1 MEGGEKKGFNG
12 LLTNCF
18 CFVPAFASA
27 FGWYRCWDENI
38 SLLVDPS
45 DFKSAPDDMGRGLGG
60 SRHGLGGSRHGKGRS
75 LGFRAKT
82 GKGGMETMT
91 SSGTGVGGNQ
101 FRGDGDKSKWAALLT
116 PAMLFD
122 NAPTKDDDDATL
134 VGLAESAHPVRRA
147 EIAFKLLGKAEE
159 FVQYYEQNRFG
170 DVKIGN
176 KDDEKNEMR
185 SSLSSLTGDD
195 VSVGTDRIFFAK
207 SLPHLCSSVVGFSA
221 VEAALELGHF
231 VDEDDL
237 EKDKGADPTSKPAV
251 ATLFRESSEKYE
263 RSLVTELGNL
273 LRRRAVGASL
283 AELVRSSCLMAAFRS
298 ALKIVHPSST
308 TRRFDKELLA
318 MDVDIL
324 MTALKVAQ
332 DEQLKA
338 TTTIVQGDRKEPLV
352 SPYKYPG
359 QKEGNIPDPE
369 EVGLPFGLSDLKQ
382 TRRGDNFGQSATSF
396 RSATS
401 GGGGNKDE
409 EEFLTFS
416 QSVPLVVR
424 SIHARAIACASFALS
439 QEELGQSFLQKKGSG
454 SACYVLD
461 CVEECVNVAAVGMK
475 DAENTSDEG
484 NIDKAVQVM
493 ANVAALQHSL
503 PRLFGTLM
511 RGMCHVGMIRSDQLA
526 ETFQYAEATL
536 KGADKACDNQVGS
549 MYSLVY
555 EICRNKIDAHLNYA
569 LEGFSWV
576 QKSARDMPNAYCE
589 GLIGYMRSVFDSLG
603 PMDDGSRAGLHFSC
617 CGHVSERLVHVLC
630 ERPLEES
637 AKSDGVLTP
646 IAKIDAYGLKN
657 LSKDIEEFKTFA
669 NSTGV
674 PQLADTFEELKSITD
689 AMLDPELATLLRPE
703 HAEARK
709 RKYPY
714 LSLEKVGNILE
725 KYVGT
730 GGMSIMGGRKS
741 QDDMLVLDK
750 KEVLALLNLVRSY
763 L

>member
-1 MEGGEKKGFNG
+1 MGKG
-12 LLTNCF
+12 L
-18 CFVPAFASA
+18 S
-27 FGWYRCWDENI
+27 
-38 SLLVDPS
+38 S
-45 DFKSAPDDMGRGLGG
+45 

-75 LGFRAKT
+75 LGFRAKI
-82 GKGGMETMT
+82 GKGGMESM
-91 SSGTGVGGNQ
+91 SSSNVVGGSQKLNE
-101 FRGDGDKSKWAALLT
+101 GDKSKWAALMT
-116 PAMLFD
+116 PSILFE
-122 NAPTKDDDDATL
+122 NIPSRKDDDTKL
-134 VGLAESAHPVRRA
+134 MGLAESVHPVRRA

-159 FVQYYEQNRFG
+159 FMLYYEQNRFG
-170 DVKIGN
+170 DVKISVGKEDD
-176 KDDEKNEMR
+176 KDGKNESR
-185 SSLSSLTGDD
+185 SSLLSLTGDD
-195 VSVGTDRIFFAK
+195 VSIGTDRIFFAK
-207 SLPHLCSSVVGFSA
+207 SLPHLCASVVGFSA

-237 EKDKGADPTSKPAV
+237 EKDKGADPGAKPVV

-273 LRRRAVGASL
+273 LRRRAVGANL
-283 AELVRSSCLMAAFRS
+283 AELVRASCLMAAFRS

-338 TTTIVQGDRKEPLV
+338 TTAIVQGDRKEPLV
-352 SPYKYPG
+352 APSKFPSK
-359 QKEGNIPDPE
+359 KEGNIPDPE
-369 EVGLPFGLSDLKQ
+369 EVGLPFGLTDLKQ
-382 TRRGDNFGQSATSF
+382 QRKSGGDDLNRSATSF
-396 RSATS
+396 RSGAS
-401 GGGGNKDE
+401 GGSGGDNEKE
-409 EEFLTFS
+409 ELFTFS
-416 QSVPLVVR
+416 QSVPLVIR

-439 QEELGQSFLQKKGSG
+439 QEELGQCFLQKKGSG

-475 DAENTSDEG
+475 DADSASDEG
-484 NIDKAVQVM
+484 NIDKAVQIM
-493 ANVAALQHSL
+493 ANIAALQHSL

-536 KGADKACDNQVGS
+536 KGADKACDNQVGN
-549 MYSLVY
+549 MYTLVY

-569 LEGFSWV
+569 LDGFNWV
-576 QKSARDMPNAYCE
+576 QKSVRDMPNAYCE

-603 PMDDGSRAGLHFSC
+603 PMDEGSRAGLHFSC
-617 CGHVSERLVHVLC
+617 CGHVSERLVRLLS
-630 ERPLEES
+630 ERPIEEGS
-637 AKSDGVLTP
+637 RSDGLPP
-646 IAKIDAYGLKN
+646 ISKIDAFGLKN
-657 LSKDIEEFKTFA
+657 MSKDITEFKIFA
-669 NSTGV
+669 ANTGV
-674 PQLADTFEELKSITD
+674 PQLADCFDELKSITD
-689 AMLDPELATLLRPE
+689 AMLDPELPTLLRPE
-703 HAEARK
+703 HAEERK

-725 KYVGT
+725 KYSKCAGGRRSDILPTNIMHERLTHFCFFPDVRHALFLLVFAVGA
-730 GGMSIMGGRKS
+730 GMSLMGGARAP
-741 QDDMLVLDK
+741 QGMLVLDK

>member
-1 MEGGEKKGFNG
+1 
-12 LLTNCF
+12 
-18 CFVPAFASA
+18 
-27 FGWYRCWDENI
+27 
-38 SLLVDPS
+38 
-45 DFKSAPDDMGRGLGG
+45 
-60 SRHGLGGSRHGKGRS
+60 
-75 LGFRAKT
+75 
-82 GKGGMETMT
+82 
-91 SSGTGVGGNQ
+91 
-101 FRGDGDKSKWAALLT
+101 
-116 PAMLFD
+116 
-122 NAPTKDDDDATL
+122 
-134 VGLAESAHPVRRA
+134 
-147 EIAFKLLGKAEE
+147 LLGKADE
-159 FVQYYEQNRFG
+159 FVMYYEQNRFG

-176 KDDEKNEMR
+176 KDDDKNESR

-237 EKDKGADPTSKPAV
+237 EKDKGADPTAKPAV

-273 LRRRAVGASL
+273 LRRRAVGANL

-298 ALKIVHPSST
+298 ALKVVHPSST

-338 TTTIVQGDRKEPLV
+338 TTTIVQSDRKEPMV
-352 SPYKYPG
+352 APIKYSS
-359 QKEGNIPDPE
+359 KNEGNIPDPE
-369 EVGLPFGLSDLKQ
+369 EMGLPFGLADLKQ
-382 TRRGDNFGQSATSF
+382 KRKSSDNLSQSATSF
-396 RSATS
+396 RSAAS
-401 GGGGNKDE
+401 GGANEDE
-409 EEFLTFS
+409 FFTFS
-416 QSVPLVVR
+416 QCIPLVIR

-461 CVEECVNVAAVGMK
+461 CVEECVNVAAVGMR
-475 DAENTSDEG
+475 DADSKSEEG
-484 NIDKAVQVM
+484 NIDNAVQVM
-493 ANVAALQHSL
+493 ANVAALQHCL

-536 KGADKACDNQVGS
+536 KGADKACDNQVGT

-555 EICRNKIDAHLNYA
+555 EICRTKIDAHLNYA
-569 LEGFSWV
+569 LDGFSWV
-576 QKSARDMPNAYCE
+576 QKSTRDMPNAYCE

-603 PMDDGSRAGLHFSC
+603 PMDEGSRAGLHFSC
-617 CGHVSERLVHVLC
+617 CGHVSERLVRLLS
-630 ERPLEES
+630 ERSVDDS
-637 AKSDGVLTP
+637 AKTADGALAP
-646 IAKIDAYGLKN
+646 ISKIDAFGLKN
-657 LSKDIEEFKTFA
+657 LSKDISEFKNFA
-669 NSTGV
+669 ASTGV
-674 PQLADTFEELKSITD
+674 PQLADTFDELKSITE
-689 AMLDPELATLLRPE
+689 AMLDPELPTLLRPE

-725 KYVGT
+725 KYVGA
-730 GGMSIMGGRKS
+730 GGMSIMGGRKA
-741 QDDMLVLDK
+741 QEDMLVLDK